1 MVKKKLPDSVLV
13 VEDDPTQTIV
23 LRKLLQGQEL
33 NCHFTDS
40 GEAALNYIDH
50 RKPDLI
56 LCDWMM
62 PGINGIDVC
71 REIKSDPHLASIIFI
86 LLTGKSSVE
95 DQVFGLEAGAD
106 DFLNKPVKKSQ
117 LIARIRAGLRQ
128 KQLYDQL
135 QITNRV
141 LKDTQAQLVQAQKM
155 SSLSRMVAGIAHEI
169 NNPANFIYGNI
180 QYIREYFQDLF
191 KLLDSYRQGYDILPP
206 EIVELEQNIDLNY
219 LSSDVPKILTSMTN
233 GTRRISN
240 IVQSLKNF
248 SGLDEADL
256 KVVNLCDCLDNT
268 LSLMHQQL
276 TEKRIKV
283 TREYQK
289 LPAIPCHF
297 RNINQAFMHV
307 IANAID
313 AIDMK
318 HSFLPEFA
326 GEIAIRA
333 VLITPDKLQ
342 ISIIDNGT
350 GIDPDAFESI
360 FDPFFTTKP
369 IGHGTGLGLS
379 VAYRIIQRH
388 GGSISCNSFPEAG
401 SEFVIT
407 LPIRSIQDL
416 ISTSYSNATVA

>member
-13 VEDDPTQTIV
+13 VEDDPTQTII

-33 NCHFTDS
+33 DCYFTDS
-40 GEAALNYIDH
+40 GESALNYIGK

-71 REIKSDPHLASIIFI
+71 REIKADPHLASIIFI

-106 DFLNKPVKKSQ
+106 DFLNKPIKKSQ

-135 QITNRV
+135 QITNKA

-169 NNPANFIYGNI
+169 NNPANFIYGNV

-191 KLLDSYRQGYDILPP
+191 KLLDLYRRQYKTLPP
-206 EIVELEQNIDLNY
+206 EIADFEKSIDLEY
-219 LSSDVPKILTSMTN
+219 LNQDMPKILSSMTN

-256 KVVNLCDCLDNT
+256 KVVNLCDCLDTT
-268 LSLMHQQL
+268 LNLMRQQL
-276 TEKRIKV
+276 EEKKIKV
-283 TREYQK
+283 TKEYHN

-297 RNINQAFMHV
+297 RNVNQAFMHI

-313 AIDMK
+313 AIDSK
-318 HSFLPEFA
+318 NSFQPDFS

-333 VLITPDKLQ
+333 FLVTPDKLQ

-379 VAYRIIQRH
+379 VAYRIVQRH
-388 GGSISCNSFPEAG
+388 GGTISCNSFPDAG

-407 LPIRSIQDL
+407 LPIRSMQDL
-416 ISTSYSNATVA
+416 ISLGYENATVA